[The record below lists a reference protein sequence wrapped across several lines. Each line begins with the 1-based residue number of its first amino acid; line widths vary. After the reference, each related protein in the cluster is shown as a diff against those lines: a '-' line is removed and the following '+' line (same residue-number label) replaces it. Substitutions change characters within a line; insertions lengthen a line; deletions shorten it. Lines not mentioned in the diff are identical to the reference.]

1 MNLLEDLKY
10 QFRQKENGLTKII
23 LINVIVYIA
32 GTILWVFSNVFGDMR
47 LFNIIYINQH
57 VPPNISD
64 FLHRP
69 WTLVTYFFSHSI
81 PNPFHILGNMLGL
94 YYFGRLVSEYLGN
107 RRLISLYILGGI
119 AGAVI
124 YLLLYNL
131 VPYFLQ
137 RANLTIGTIGA
148 SASVFA
154 IIVGAAT
161 LLPDYYFHLPFIGPV
176 RIKFIAAFFIFISF
190 IGSVESNNIGG
201 NISHLG
207 GALLG
212 YVFVKQLKKGRDLG
226 KPISALSAFLNKLF
240 TRRKIKVSYRS
251 NEKNFSYEGDK
262 EPDQKEIDAILD
274 KISKSGYSSLTK
286 REKERLF
293 RASSKK

>member
-23 LINVIVYIA
+23 LINVIVYLID
-32 GTILWVFSNVFGDMR
+32 TILWVFSRGFENMS
-47 LFNIIYINQH
+47 LFNLIYFNQH
-57 VPPNISD
+57 IPPIFTN
-64 FLHRP
+64 FLHKP
-69 WTLVTYFFSHSI
+69 WTLFTYFFSHDV
-81 PNPFHILGNMLGL
+81 PGPFHILGNMLGL
-94 YYFGRLVSEYLGN
+94 YWFGRLITEYLGN

-124 YLLLYNL
+124 YLLLYNF
-131 VPYFLQ
+131 VPYFIQ
-137 RANLTIGTIGA
+137 HRPAIGMVGA

-154 IIVGAAT
+154 ITVAAAT
-161 LLPDYYFHLPFIGPV
+161 LLPEYYFHLVFIGPV
-176 RIKFIAAFFIFISF
+176 KIKYIAAFFILISF
-190 IGSVESNNIGG
+190 IGSVGMNAGG
-201 NISHLG
+201 NLAHLG

-212 YVFVKQLKKGRDLG
+212 YVFIKQLKNGRDLG
-226 KPISALSAFLNKLF
+226 KPISAVSEFINKLF
-240 TRRKIKVSYRS
+240 TRRKFKVSYRS
-251 NEKNFSYEGDK
+251 SDKNFNYEDK

>member
-23 LINVIVYIA
+23 LINVIVYIT
-32 GTILWVFSNVFGDMR
+32 GTILWVFSKGLGNMT
-47 LFNIIYINQH
+47 LFNFIYINQH
-57 VPPNISD
+57 LPASFSEFIY
-64 FLHRP
+64 RP
-69 WTLVTYFFSHSI
+69 WSLITYFFSHTI

-94 YYFGRLVSEYLGN
+94 YWFGRLVSEYLGN
-107 RRLISLYILGGI
+107 RRLVSLYILGGL
-119 AGAVI
+119 AGAAV
-124 YLLLYNL
+124 YLLLYNF
-131 VPYFLQ
+131 VPYFMH
-137 RANLTIGTIGA
+137 RAPLYGMIGA

-154 IIVGAAT
+154 VIVAAAT
-161 LLPDYYFHLPFIGPV
+161 LLPDYYFHLVFIGPV
-176 RIKFIAAFFIFISF
+176 RIKYIAAFFIFISF
-190 IGSVESNNIGG
+190 IGSVDNVNIGG
-201 NISHLG
+201 NVAHLG

-212 YVFVKQLKKGRDLG
+212 FTFIKQLKNGRDIG
-226 KPISALSAFLNKLF
+226 KVISATGDFFSNLF
-240 TRRKIKVSYRS
+240 SRRRIKVSFRNS
-251 NEKNFSYEGDK
+251 EKNFTYDDK

>member
-23 LINVIVYIA
+23 LINVIVYLID
-32 GTILWVFSNVFGDMR
+32 TILWVFSRGLENMSF
-47 LFNIIYINQH
+47 FNLIYFNQH
-57 VPPNISD
+57 IPPIFAD
-64 FLHRP
+64 FLQRP
-69 WTLVTYFFSHSI
+69 WTLLTYFFSHDV
-81 PNPFHILGNMLGL
+81 PGPFHILGNMLGL
-94 YYFGRLVSEYLGN
+94 YWFGRLITEYLGN

-124 YLLLYNL
+124 YLLLYNF
-131 VPYFLQ
+131 VPYFIQ
-137 RANLTIGTIGA
+137 HKPAIGMVGA

-154 IIVGAAT
+154 ITVAAAT
-161 LLPDYYFHLPFIGPV
+161 LLPEYYFHLVFIGPV
-176 RIKFIAAFFIFISF
+176 KIKYIAAFFILISF
-190 IGSVESNNIGG
+190 IGSVGMNAGG
-201 NISHLG
+201 NLAHLG

-212 YVFVKQLKKGRDLG
+212 YVFIKQLKKGRDLG
-226 KPISALSAFLNKLF
+226 KPISAISEFFNKLF